1 MFAEVLVSML
11 EEIQKEA
18 QFQDFWVGDNIP
30 PSKLGN
36 AIEYYPIDP
45 SLTVVGLIDCTVMG
59 SCKNGLAI
67 TDAGLIWN
75 NSWTTPTTK
84 NYLTWEELANSI
96 ENMEIDDYAID
107 FGGGVKFGTA
117 GSAMS
122 TSDIFGLL
130 CGLVVGLAMVL
141 EDEDIMAYLQ
151 NVENSLNEEN
161 NNLNS
166 GGISTEEQ
174 ETYVNALIPALALM
188 TASDGDVEDDEI
200 ELLVAF
206 INEEELITDKEQAL
220 AEFESHID
228 KLVTSYAK
236 SQALFNL
243 QSSKLIAGIAKLDN
257 KELISRLEVM
267 LEGMMQVAG
276 GTENK
281 PTFEMMKKIM
291 ANFG

>member
-1 MFAEVLVSML
+1 MFAEVLISML
-11 EEIQKEA
+11 EEIQKEG
-18 QFQDFWVGDNIP
+18 QFQDFWIGENIP

-36 AIEYYPIDP
+36 AIEHYSIDP
-45 SLTVVGLIDCTVMG
+45 SLTVVGLIDCTVLG

-84 NYLTWEELANSI
+84 NYLTWEELVGSL
-96 ENMEIDDYAID
+96 EDMEIDDYAID

-122 TSDIFGLL
+122 TDDIYALL
-130 CGLVVGLAMVL
+130 CGLAVGLTMVF

-151 NVENSLNEEN
+151 NMENSLDETN
-161 NNLNS
+161 NNLDS
-166 GGISTEEQ
+166 SGISAEEQ
-174 ETYVNALIPALALM
+174 KTYVNSLVLALALM

-200 ELLVAF
+200 ELIVAF

-228 KLVTSYAK
+228 KLVTSYTK

-243 QSSKLIAGIAKLDN
+243 QSSKLIAGITKLEN
-257 KELISRLEVM
+257 QELISRLEIM

-281 PTFEMMKKIM
+281 PTADMMQKII
-291 ANFG
+291 AGFK